1 MKSGFFI
8 SCKENDMYF
17 VTDEPKLFNSETG
30 TLFRVRVGDESVAMV
45 ELCSSATFFQ
55 GIYHGTRQGWEDFI
69 YSLAGGVGAVNPMA
83 KAGSNG

>member
-17 VTDEPKLFNSETG
+17 VTDEPRLFNIKNGIIIQLTYSLVEQYDYE
-30 TLFRVRVGDESVAMV
+30 VRIKGNPV
-45 ELCSSATFFQ
+45 L
-55 GIYHGTRQGWEDFI
+55 YGTRKECEDFI
-69 YSLAGGVGAVNPMA
+69 YSLAGWVGAVNPMA